1 MYIYGKIEILYSYS
15 HLDLLNDPEYLQS
28 QTVGINGESSSVE
41 GLMMKNDNGNDPM
54 DGSFT
59 ELEIWRVDF

>member
-15 HLDLLNDPEYLQS
+15 FLDLLNSPEYLQT
-28 QTVGINGESSSVE
+28 QIVDGESSSVE
-41 GLMMKNDNGNDPM
+41 GPMMKNDNGNDPM
-54 DGSFT
+54 DGNFT

>member
-1 MYIYGKIEILYSYS
+1 MYIYEKIEILYFYS
-15 HLDLLNDPEYLQS
+15 LLDLLNSPEFLQS
-28 QTVGINGESSSVE
+28 QNNIDGQSASVE

-54 DGSFT
+54 DGNFT

>member
-15 HLDLLNDPEYLQS
+15 FLDLLNDPKFL
-28 QTVGINGESSSVE
+28 GINGEFSSAE